1 MHRAAM
7 GDVGFCAELLPHC
20 DRITRGRG
28 DVGWDIGVLV
38 PQGLIPTVLVDLAS
52 VITLGIMVVLAE
64 IKPVDPAVRSVEQD
78 VAQRACQRVVSAAHE
93 QGMAG
98 AGSQIAAEFAG
109 G

>member
-1 MHRAAM
+1 MHCPAM
-7 GDVGFCAELLPHC
+7 GDVRLSAELRPHC

-28 DVGWDIGVLV
+28 NVGWDIGVLV
-38 PQGLIPTVLVDLAS
+38 AQGLIPTVLVDLAG
-52 VITLGIMVVLAE
+52 VITRGIMVVLAE
-64 IKPVDPAVRSVEQD
+64 IKPVDPAVRSVERD